1 MLGKSE
7 QIDYCMQPNR
17 LLIELDNLACNA
29 TPTMLPGCVAFIVGA
44 NPSKGARSPRLWNAA
59 FRDLQIDGEMF
70 PLDVLSDQ
78 IERLGMLLELDRRV
92 VGVAI
97 AAPYKSEFAKIFSG
111 QLLPSARRA
120 GSINLL
126 YRQPDGSFIGN
137 NTDGLAA
144 VESLREMEPNLAEKN
159 ILVLGCGATGRA
171 VIASLVEVVGTQGV
185 SVAYRNSQHQEW
197 LDGVGVLSSP
207 MSSVSTVLGDKSI
220 VINCTSVGWGSQTDQ
235 SPLTVNELGLL
246 PKDSVV
252 FDVIYQPDPSKLLI
266 SARSLGLRTLSG
278 SRMNLLQA
286 ALAFC
291 LSLPDANRDSV
302 MESMRSAMV

>member
-1 MLGKSE
+1 MSRDPLLEDLEALVTSE
-7 QIDYCMQPNR
+7 LPAR
-17 LLIELDNLACNA
+17 L
-29 TPTMLPGCVAFIVGA
+29 PTQFAFIVGA

-78 IERLGMLLELDRRV
+78 TQRLGMLLEQDQRV

-111 QLLPSARRA
+111 QLLPAARRA

-144 VESLREMEPNLAEKN
+144 VESLREMEPNLSEKN

-185 SVAYRNSQHQEW
+185 SVVYRNSQHQEW

-252 FDVIYQPDPSKLLI
+252 FDVIYQPDPSKLLVD
-266 SARSLGLRTLSG
+266 ARSLNLRTLSG
-278 SRMNLLQA
+278 TRMNLLQA
-286 ALAFC
+286 VLAFC
-291 LSLPDANRDSV
+291 LSIPDSRREIV
-302 MESMRSAMV
+302 MESMLNSVN